1 MEHNDTFWNQFQQLD
16 ATTPEDSFP
25 GKEKIW
31 DRVETKLDHK
41 VAVQEQW
48 KWKKIA
54 GAASVTLLISISY
67 LIWNS
72 AESPTPTS
80 PQLPKKEA
88 ITNGVTVQPNANPS
102 AVGQPSE
109 TPNHPSL
116 QPNIETLVEK
126 SVHAAPIAAAA
137 EEKMEIQ
144 EEVQKETDV
153 VIPKSRVSEEAI
165 TQPGPYNTASSTMRG
180 ALLPQ
185 RKFDAIGVQ
194 ESPKLVLRG
203 KSKNTAQKEE
213 PLVVVDGEVTE
224 NYNLDDADSV
234 VYLNNPLYIIDGIEY
249 TEKEVFGPNPT
260 CPYAPLKDQ
269 PIESVTVLQAEK
281 AIEIYGKKAENGVVI
296 ITTKTGKPTPKK

>member
-1 MEHNDTFWNQFQQLD
+1 MENNDKFWNQFQHLD
-16 ATTPEDSFP
+16 ATTPEDTFP
-25 GKEKIW
+25 GMEKIW
-31 DRVETKLDHK
+31 NRVETQLEHK

-54 GAASVTLLISISY
+54 VAASVTLVISISY
-67 LIWNS
+67 FIWNAS
-72 AESPTPTS
+72 ESSVPTS
-80 PQLPKKEA
+80 PNLQKKEA
-88 ITNGVTVQPNANPS
+88 NTNAVTMQPKENFP
-102 AVGQPSE
+102 AVDQPMG
-109 TPNHPSL
+109 TPNHPAL
-116 QPNIETLVEK
+116 QPNLEALVEK
-126 SVHAAPIAAAA
+126 SVQSNPTVATA
-137 EEKMEIQ
+137 ERKEEIQ
-144 EEVQKETDV
+144 KEVQKETDV

-165 TQPGPYNTASSTMRG
+165 TQPGPYNTASSNMRG
-180 ALLPQ
+180 TLLPQ
-185 RKFDAIGVQ
+185 RKFDAISVQ
-194 ESPKLVLRG
+194 ESPKMVLRG
-203 KSKNTAQKEE
+203 KSKSMAQKEE

>member
-126 SVHAAPIAAAA
+126 SVHEAPIAAAA
-137 EEKMEIQ
+137 VEKMEIQ
-144 EEVQKETDV
+144 EDVQKEADV
-153 VIPKSRVSEEAI
+153 VTPNSRASKEVI
-165 TQPGPYNTASSTMRG
+165 MQPGPYNTASSTMRG

-224 NYNLDDADSV
+224 NYSLDDADSV
-234 VYLNNPLYIIDGIEY
+234 VYLSNPLYIIDGTEY

-260 CPYAPLKDQ
+260 CPYAPLKEQ

>member
-1 MEHNDTFWNQFQQLD
+1 MEHNDKFWNQFQQLD
-16 ATTPEDSFP
+16 ATTPEDTFP
-25 GKEKIW
+25 GMEKIW

-54 GAASVTLLISISY
+54 VAASVTLLISISY

-80 PQLPKKEA
+80 PHLPNKE
-88 ITNGVTVQPNANPS
+88 TLSNEVTVQPRNNPP
-102 AVGQPSE
+102 AVDHPVE
-109 TPNHPSL
+109 TPNHPVL
-116 QPNIETLVEK
+116 QPNLETLVEK
-126 SVHAAPIAAAA
+126 SVQAAPTVAEV
-137 EEKMEIQ
+137 EEKKEIQ
-144 EEVQKETDV
+144 EEVQNEAAIV
-153 VIPKSRVSEEAI
+153 LPKSSVSKEVI
-165 TQPGPYNTASSTMRG
+165 VQPGPYNTASSNLRST
-180 ALLPQ
+180 LVPQ

-194 ESPKLVLRG
+194 ESPKMVLRG
-203 KSKNTAQKEE
+203 KSKNAAQKEE

-224 NYNLDDADSV
+224 NYNLEDADSV
-234 VYLNNPLYIIDGIEY
+234 VYLNNPLYIIDGTEY

-260 CPYAPLKDQ
+260 CPYAPLKEQ

-296 ITTKTGKPTPKK
+296 ITTKTGKPKPKK

>member
-109 TPNHPSL
+109 TPNHPAL
-116 QPNIETLVEK
+116 QPNMETLVEK

-137 EEKMEIQ
+137 VEKMEIQ

-153 VIPKSRVSEEAI
+153 VIPKSRGSEEAI

-234 VYLNNPLYIIDGIEY
+234 VYLSNPLYIIDGTEY

-260 CPYAPLKDQ
+260 CPYAPLKEQ